1 MKTDRSTKSR
11 SAPLTLSSTDEKI
24 ISMMFT
30 FRFGGALDAAHYL
43 FSPNSLTYARS
54 RLASLYAAKYLHRFR
69 LPSAKTGGTE
79 LIYTLSSRG
88 RDFVANELGLPVD
101 WYYSPGKLKYL
112 SYAQCQHNLLLTRFC
127 VAAHSFCHKQTW
139 LPTGKTDL
147 RLVKMRLCY
156 ELARER
162 ATVEI
167 VREGDTD
174 KLKVIPDAWLCFEVL
189 KDGLH
194 ERFIPVLLE
203 IDRGMEYQQ
212 KFKQHLRARIQ
223 FILSGNYSQTF
234 GTKAVSVAYA
244 TTGERPEYQQTRRAA
259 MCTWSQE
266 VLADLHL
273 ENWSHIFHF
282 TSLQFDKLYST
293 PIFSEPVWY
302 RPDSPEPVRLFAS
315 YPTQMNG

>member
-167 VREGDTD
+167 VRQGNTE

-212 KFKQHLRARIQ
+212 KFKHHLRARIQ
-223 FILSGNYSQTF
+223 FILSGAYSKMF
-234 GTKAVSVAYA
+234 GTRAVIVAYV
-244 TTGERPEYQQTRRAA
+244 TTGDLPEYRETRRKA
-259 MCTWSQE
+259 MCAWIKE
-266 VLADLHL
+266 VLSDLKMEDWL
-273 ENWSHIFHF
+273 QIFRII
-282 TSLQFDKLYST
+282 SVQFDELYST
-293 PIFSEPVWY
+293 PLFDQPLWY
-302 RPDSPEPVRLFAS
+302 VPDSSTPLPLLT
-315 YPTQMNG
+315 P